1 MCGQMSQ
8 HRLNNRFG
16 KRIFYS
22 CTCARKGEFIMKKLY
37 FGGDIITMKQEGDD
51 PEAVVTDGK
60 TIIYVGDRKGADALE
75 DSEMER
81 IDLKGMTLMPAFI
94 DPHSHFSQVA
104 QSILMCDL
112 SETRSFSDIYETL
125 KDYMEKNSINKQ
137 GIIFASG
144 YDHNFL
150 KEGKHPD
157 KTLLDRVSR
166 WVPIY
171 ISHASGHMGVAN
183 SALLDLVGL
192 TSNTPDPEGGKF
204 GRNTDG
210 TLNGYV
216 EETPALMQILLPA
229 LPRMKMDIEKQ
240 MELAQEFY
248 LKHGITT
255 VQEGASNGQG
265 VQRLI
270 QYALSGKLQLD
281 VVVYILENEY
291 EQSSA
296 VFKDYVDAYNNGVK
310 IGGAKIIL
318 DGSPQGKS
326 AWLSKPYEGEK
337 EYCGYPTHEDS
348 YVEGA
353 VLNAVK
359 GNYQIIA
366 HCNGDAA
373 AEQFLDS
380 YEKALKQTEN
390 PNMDLRPVMIHCQTI
405 RDDQLDRMKVLKMIP
420 SIFIGHTY
428 YWGDIHLKNLGHD
441 RGSHISPAKSALER
455 GLIYNFHQD
464 TPVTKPDMLHSV
476 WCAVN
481 RITRNGQPIGQDQ
494 CISTYDALK
503 GITIHAAY
511 EYHEEDRKGTLE
523 AGKNADMVILDKNPL
538 KVDKKEIKDI
548 RIVQT
553 ICKGTVKYQIS

>member
-1 MCGQMSQ
+1 
-8 HRLNNRFG
+8 
-16 KRIFYS
+16 
-22 CTCARKGEFIMKKLY
+22 MKKLY

-248 LKHGITT
+248 LKYGITT

-270 QYALSGKLQLD
+270 QYALFGKLQLD

-296 VFKDYVDAYNNGVK
+296 VFKDYVDAYNK
-310 IGGAKIIL
+310 
-318 DGSPQGKS
+318 
-326 AWLSKPYEGEK
+326 
-337 EYCGYPTHEDS
+337 DS
-348 YVEGA
+348 YVEEA
-353 VLNAVK
+353 ALNAVK

-511 EYHEEDRKGTLE
+511 QYHEEDRKGTLE

-548 RIVQT
+548 RIIQT